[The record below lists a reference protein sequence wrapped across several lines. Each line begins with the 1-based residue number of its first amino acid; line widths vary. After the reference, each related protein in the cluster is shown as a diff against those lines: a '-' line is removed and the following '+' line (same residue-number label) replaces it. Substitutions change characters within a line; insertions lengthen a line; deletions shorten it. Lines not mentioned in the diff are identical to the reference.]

1 MVVSEESALLTGKLI
16 KRVTISKQLSLWMRR
31 YRGTHKCV
39 SSKAI
44 LLVLFWSFSVSLIH
58 NCIFEGGHFLSNV
71 FHLPVEYSPILFALE
86 SLVMCFYPLAG
97 FLADTKYGRFKM
109 ISRSSQ
115 LLLLSIFMG
124 IIITGIIFSG
134 VVLSVNIAYTLFVFF
149 CCLLGVS
156 LFPVFIL
163 ILGSLVMFNANIIQF
178 GVDQLQDSPADH
190 QSLFIYWY
198 VWTFYLGVFM
208 AQLGWSATYG
218 VLARDFNF
226 LILPIL
232 MVLCIMTIFTV
243 VVIVH
248 YKKHW
253 FIIDTARTNPYK
265 LVYRVTKF
273 ARQHKVPIHRSAFTY
288 CEDDIPSGLD
298 LGKSKYGGPF
308 TTEEVEN
315 VKAFYGILKIV
326 IALGI
331 TLFMNVASSSLLPYF
346 FNHVSK
352 LKINNYD
359 YFNTK
364 STAYATYVIQAIL
377 FRDGFLS
384 SLVVVLIMPLYIS
397 VIRSFISSYK
407 IRIYGQIGLG
417 IILLLLSLTSTVVT
431 DTVVHIK
438 NINATCMLH
447 QANFFIYDYGS
458 FHPAVLFPQQFFYGL
473 SVMFIYP
480 ALYEFI
486 CAQSPHSM
494 KGLFI
499 GLSFAIRGISNL
511 LSSLLLIPFMYSR
524 FSLPS
529 CGMEYYMM
537 TIVVGV
543 VGLAVYVYV
552 ARKYKLRERDEP
564 CHVRRYVEEYYSKTQ
579 KEENYDY

>member
-1 MVVSEESALLTGKLI
+1 MVVSEESALLTGRLI

-44 LLVLFWSFSVSLIH
+44 LLVLFWSFSVSLVH
-58 NCIFEGGHFLSNV
+58 NCIFEGGHFLSNA

-124 IIITGIIFSG
+124 IIITGIILPG
-134 VVLSVNIAYTLFVFF
+134 VALSANIAYTLFVFF

-218 VLARDFNF
+218 DLVQYFNF
-226 LILPIL
+226 SVLPIL
-232 MVLCIMTIFTV
+232 MVLCIMNIFAV

-248 YKKHW
+248 CKKHW

-273 ARQHKVPIHRSAFTY
+273 AHQHKVPIRRSAFTY

-308 TTEEVEN
+308 TTEQVED
-315 VKAFYGILKIV
+315 VKAFYGILKILLALS
-326 IALGI
+326 IA
-331 TLFMNVASSSLLPYF
+331 LFMNVASNSLLPHF
-346 FNHVSK
+346 FSHVSS
-352 LKINNYD
+352 LSD
-359 YFNTK
+359 YYSFYGI
-364 STAYATYVIQAIL
+364 SATYIILAIL

-384 SLVVVLIMPLYIS
+384 SLIVVLIMPLYIS
-397 VIRSFISSYK
+397 IVRPFISSYK
-407 IRIYGQIGLG
+407 IRIYGQIGVG
-417 IILLLLSLTSTVVT
+417 IILLLLSLTSTFIT
-431 DTVVHIK
+431 DTVAHK
-438 NINATCMLH
+438 SNITDSCM
-447 QANFFIYDYGS
+447 IY
-458 FHPAVLFPQQFFYGL
+458 
-473 SVMFIYP
+473 
-480 ALYEFI
+480 
-486 CAQSPHSM
+486 
-494 KGLFI
+494 
-499 GLSFAIRGISNL
+499 SN
-511 LSSLLLIPFMYSR
+511 
-524 FSLPS
+524 
-529 CGMEYYMM
+529 ED
-537 TIVVGV
+537 IV
-543 VGLAVYVYV
+543 
-552 ARKYKLRERDEP
+552 
-564 CHVRRYVEEYYSKTQ
+564 
-579 KEENYDY
+579 